1 MRDLDKIKE
10 CIVIRLDHRQLFA
23 TILALAILAGGS
35 FGAGYLVSEGF
46 ALAKPAQNQAVNASL
61 KGAEKS
67 PLLTRI
73 QPGTRGLTDD
83 VRRSAYMPAPSNPT
97 EAARIETQ
105 RQISATRSLGPVGL
119 TPPSTPTPTAAPVT
133 VVKREPKREAKA
145 MAGTT
150 KIESGFAIQV
160 SAFRTRGPADTI
172 TSTLRQGGYDA
183 RIREVKGAKG
193 ETIWRVLV
201 GHFKLHDKA
210 KAFRRRFE
218 KTEGLATIV
227 VPVR

>member
-10 CIVIRLDHRQLFA
+10 CIVIRLDHRQLFG

-46 ALAKPAQNQAVNASL
+46 AFASPPPGQAVSDSIKESA
-61 KGAEKS
+61 KS

-73 QPGTRGLTDD
+73 HSGTRGLTDD
-83 VRRSAYMPAPSNPT
+83 VKRSAFMPAPKNPT
-97 EAARIETQ
+97 EAARIETR
-105 RQISATRSLGPVGL
+105 RQISATRSLGPVSL
-119 TPPSTPTPTAAPVT
+119 TPPQTPTPAAAPVT
-133 VVKREPKREAKA
+133 IVKREPKREAKA
-145 MAGTT
+145 MAGKT

-160 SAFRTRGPADTI
+160 SAFRTRGPAQTL

-193 ETIWRVLV
+193 EPIWRVLV

-210 KAFRRRFE
+210 KAFRSRFE
-218 KTEGLATIV
+218 KTEGLTTIV

>member
-10 CIVIRLDHRQLFA
+10 CIVIRLDHRQLFG

-35 FGAGYLVSEGF
+35 FSAGYLVSEGF
-46 ALAKPAQNQAVNASL
+46 ALASPTSGSAVDAALESS
-61 KGAEKS
+61 EKT

-73 QPGTRGLTDD
+73 EPGTRGLTET
-83 VRRSAYMPAPSNPT
+83 VKRAAFMPPPNNPT
-97 EAARIETQ
+97 AAARIATQ
-105 RQISATRSLGPVGL
+105 RQIAATRSLGPVAL
-119 TPPSTPTPTAAPVT
+119 TPPATPAPSAPPVT

-160 SAFRTRGPADTI
+160 SAFRTRGPAETI

-183 RIREVKGAKG
+183 RIREAKGAKG

-210 KAFRRRFE
+210 KAFRKRFE